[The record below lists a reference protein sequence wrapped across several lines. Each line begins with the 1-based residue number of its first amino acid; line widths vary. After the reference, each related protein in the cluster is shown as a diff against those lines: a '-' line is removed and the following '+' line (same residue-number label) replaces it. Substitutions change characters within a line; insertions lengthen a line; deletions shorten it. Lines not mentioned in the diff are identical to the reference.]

1 MAEMTGKRGGGLTVG
16 TRFYSEADM
25 LRMQR
30 NAEERVREMQLQA
43 RQRAQADNNST
54 ADSPLPKADASPSAQ
69 AFSAPSFAQG
79 AVDANAKVGAANFGA
94 ATFSTGASSPPHAG
108 TTILDDLIGSLGTDQ
123 DTLLIIGL
131 LLILINQ
138 KADTTLILAL
148 AYLLLPV

>member
-43 RQRAQADNNST
+43 RQRAQADNDST
-54 ADSPLPKADASPSAQ
+54 ADSPLPEVDASPSAQ

-79 AVDANAKVGAANFGA
+79 AVDANAKIGAAN
-94 ATFSTGASSPPHAG
+94 FSTGASSPPHAG
-108 TTILDDLIGSLGTDQ
+108 TTMLDDLIGSLGTDQ

-138 KADTTLILAL
+138 KVDTTLILAL

>member
-43 RQRAQADNNST
+43 RQRAQADTGST
-54 ADSPLPKADASPSAQ
+54 ADSPLPEADAPPSAQ

-79 AVDANAKVGAANFGA
+79 TVDVNAKFG
-94 ATFSTGASSPPHAG
+94 TGASSPPHAG
-108 TTILDDLIGSLGTDQ
+108 TTMLDDLIGSLGTDQ